1 MAEVSFNESD
11 WEEEVIKSDIPVM
24 IDFWA
29 PWCMPCKI
37 VSPMVKEFSNEYEGK
52 IKVGKLNVD
61 ENPSIAGKYRIMGIP
76 TVLFFKNGNIVD
88 QVVGAV
94 PKKILEEKVKNIL
107 NVGYEFVLNY
117 FCCYFE
123 IRE

>member
-1 MAEVSFNESD
+1 MAEVTLSESN

-29 PWCMPCKI
+29 TWCAPCRM
-37 VSPMVKEFSNEYEGK
+37 VSPMVEEFSNEYEGK

-61 ENPSIAGKYRIMGIP
+61 ENSSIAGKYRIMGIP
-76 TVLFFKNGNIVD
+76 TILFFKNGNVVD

-94 PKKILEEKVKNIL
+94 PKKIFEEKVKNIL
-107 NVGYEFVLNY
+107 NE
-117 FCCYFE
+117 
-123 IRE
+123 

>member
-1 MAEVSFNESD
+1 MAEVTLSESN

-29 PWCMPCKI
+29 TWCAPCRM
-37 VSPMVKEFSNEYEGK
+37 VSPIVEEFSNEYEGK

-61 ENPSIAGKYRIMGIP
+61 ENSSIAGKYRIMGIP
-76 TVLFFKNGNIVD
+76 TILFFKNGNIVD

-94 PKKILEEKVKNIL
+94 PRKILEEKVKNIL
-107 NVGYEFVLNY
+107 NV
-117 FCCYFE
+117 
-123 IRE
+123 